1 MNQIVHFTHRSPLL
15 ALALTLLVAGS
26 ILTACSTSGG
36 HSTPTPVP
44 SPTSVPPPTLQLGQ
58 VTVGSL
64 LARIKGSWSKV
75 QNDRSEFVTT
85 VTNIAGGTPVA
96 SEQTR
101 IVTEEVK
108 PDQRRIVT
116 TDSTGTT
123 EMIRIGGRIYMRG
136 AFVAALVAPN
146 IGPNEWVAIDP
157 SIVPPDSPVGQQ
169 IAGLTAPINP
179 PYQTV
184 SDQMKQRAA
193 TPAGQ
198 VQAGGRAC
206 AAYTFADVSP
216 NGGKIDYTLSIDAN
230 DMICSLTET
239 AGTVENVTTF
249 TFNVPELR
257 ITAPEVAT
265 PVAATP
271 EG

>member
-1 MNQIVHFTHRSPLL
+1 MNPIARATRRFPQL
-15 ALALTLLVAGS
+15 ALALALLVAGT
-26 ILTACSTSGG
+26 ILVACSSSGSHG
-36 HSTPTPVP
+36 TPTPVP
-44 SPTSVPPPTLQLGQ
+44 SPTSVPPPTLQPGQ

-64 LARIKGSWSKV
+64 LARIRDSWSKV

-85 VTNIAGGTPVA
+85 VTNNAGGTPVVN
-96 SEQTR
+96 EQTR
-101 IVTEEVK
+101 TMTEEVK
-108 PDQRRIVT
+108 PDQRRVVM
-116 TDSTGTT
+116 TDSSGTT
-123 EMIRIGGRIYMRG
+123 EMIRIGSRIYMRG

-146 IGPNEWVAIDP
+146 IGPNDWVAIDP

-169 IAGLTAPINP
+169 VAGLTAPIDP

-198 VQAGGRAC
+198 VQAGGRTC
-206 AAYTFADVSP
+206 SAYTFADVSP
-216 NGGKIDYTLSIDAN
+216 NGGKIDYTLAIDAN

-249 TFNVPELR
+249 TFNVPGLR